1 MAIRTYRTGDEVAQV
16 SIYNEA
22 AAELPKFKPATI
34 DEIRRRA
41 VGADFD
47 PESRFYA
54 EVAGKVVG
62 YSVFHKNGRVSYPWC
77 RKGHESQAEPLFAAA
92 IQAATAKNVRRAFA
106 AYRADWPAQGDFFTA
121 HGFHLAREMVN
132 FIIEMG
138 DMPTPAAVAPSNF
151 SPLRAA
157 DIPSVLALCP
167 QALRV
172 QTAEELERHLFQ
184 NDYLKP
190 ESAYVVRGRG
200 DSSRLAVGMLVHDPS
215 YADAR
220 QIDSNMPCFRLGA
233 FGTEGMAVK
242 RVNGLFSFLTQPG
255 KDANPL
261 ALSLMSEAA
270 YRLHETDMD
279 SLAAQ
284 VPSDVPH
291 LLRFYQQFWRRQGA
305 FPMFERDL

>member
-92 IQAATAKNVRRAFA
+92 IQAAKAKNVRRAFA
-106 AYRADWPAQGDFFTA
+106 AYRADWPAQGEFFMA

-157 DIPSVLALCP
+157 DIPAVLALCP

-200 DSSRLAVGMLVHDPS
+200 DRPD
-215 YADAR
+215 
-220 QIDSNMPCFRLGA
+220 
-233 FGTEGMAVK
+233 
-242 RVNGLFSFLTQPG
+242 
-255 KDANPL
+255 
-261 ALSLMSEAA
+261 
-270 YRLHETDMD
+270 
-279 SLAAQ
+279 
-284 VPSDVPH
+284 
-291 LLRFYQQFWRRQGA
+291 
-305 FPMFERDL
+305 